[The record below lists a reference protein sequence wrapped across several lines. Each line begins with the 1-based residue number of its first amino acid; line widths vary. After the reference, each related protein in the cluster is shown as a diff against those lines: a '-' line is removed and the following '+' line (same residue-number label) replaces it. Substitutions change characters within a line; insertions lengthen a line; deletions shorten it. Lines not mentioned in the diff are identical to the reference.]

1 MLVIKRDGRE
11 VLFEPEKIY
20 NAILKAFKNPK
31 YTDQDKHLAVSTIL
45 QTVLRAIPV
54 SEKIGIESIQDVVE
68 QALIKNNYPEE
79 AKEYILYRQHR
90 SNIRNSKN
98 RLMKTVHDII
108 HIDAEDMDEKRENAN
123 IDGNTTFG
131 AMLKIG
137 EAFVKNMMFTDY
149 EKPEYV
155 HLHES
160 GAWHEHDLGESV
172 LCWNCL
178 SIPLDKLFKKGFST
192 GHGFI
197 RPPQT
202 IFSAATL
209 MCVVIQSNQSDMYKH
224 HCTF

>member
-90 SNIRNSKN
+90 SNIRNSN
-98 RLMKTVHDII
+98 RAITKTLKDLMVV
-108 HIDAEDMDEKRENAN
+108 DAKDMDEKRENAN
-123 IDGNTTFG
+123 IDGNSTMG
-131 AMLKIG
+131 IMLKIG
-137 EAFVKNMMFTDY
+137 GTLTKDIFLNQLT
-149 EKPEYV
+149 KPELAALHKEGKV
-155 HLHES
+155 HLH
-160 GAWHEHDLGESV
+160 
-172 LCWNCL
+172 
-178 SIPLDKLFKKGFST
+178 K
-192 GHGFI
+192 
-197 RPPQT
+197 
-202 IFSAATL
+202 
-209 MCVVIQSNQSDMYKH
+209 
-224 HCTF
+224 